1 MRQPFWGPG
10 ADYEEVDCE
19 NNVLLSILPLQN
31 RPRGLRSICVE
42 VAHKVEHPHMLGRA
56 SAAFSE
62 AGADAG
68 PAKRERNVLSC
79 SLPLQNDARDR
90 DSVSVQVARPVSL
103 YTVMSDRSSHRSSS
117 LQHARVGCMYTPRN
131 HPRLRLGASGAS
143 APPPSSRLGHQR
155 MPGRARDQRV
165 SRRSARSAAAQ
176 RPVAQPSA
184 QPGPPVAAPSA
195 CAPPPARARCRRG
208 EE

>member
-1 MRQPFWGPG
+1 MTKVHSCLAQCSCNFEGLARILDQPNAINACYCQSCRCRTTQEVENRRQYRSKKIQPIPQSQCAVRQPFWGPG
-10 ADYEEVDCE
+10 ADYEAVDCE

-31 RPRGLRSICVE
+31 RPRGLRSMCVE

-103 YTVMSDRSSHRSSS
+103 
-117 LQHARVGCMYTPRN
+117 
-131 HPRLRLGASGAS
+131 
-143 APPPSSRLGHQR
+143 
-155 MPGRARDQRV
+155 
-165 SRRSARSAAAQ
+165 
-176 RPVAQPSA
+176 
-184 QPGPPVAAPSA
+184 
-195 CAPPPARARCRRG
+195 
-208 EE
+208 